1 MAWVRTWL
9 CELHEGCT
17 RLTTD
22 KVYQLLA
29 HGRLFSPHTPAS
41 STTKTGRHDIAEI
54 LLKVAIK
61 HQKSNQINSCS
72 KIVQSEHCV
81 CWIMIGCFVR
91 AGTWNFYSS
100 VLFRMACYHYHCLC
114 WIMIGCFVRAGT
126 HNLYS
131 GVLSR
136 MACYHYHFLWSLYCA
151 HSFLICLFVV
161 FSYLY
166 WSLIVFFL
174 NVNFAAVPS
183 IFYFSLI

>member
-1 MAWVRTWL
+1 MKGALDSQPQVIKFTSCL
-9 CELHEGCT
+9 PMVGCSLRVL
-17 RLTTD
+17 RLLPPL
-22 KVYQLLA
+22 KLV
-29 HGRLFSPHTPAS
+29 
-41 STTKTGRHDIAEI
+41 AEI

-91 AGTWNFYSS
+91 AGTWNLYSS
-100 VLFRMACYHYHCLC
+100 VLSRMACYHYHCLC
-114 WIMIGCFVRAGT
+114 WIMIGCFIRAGT
-126 HNLYS
+126 HILYS

-136 MACYHYHFLWSLYCA
+136 MTCYHYHFLWSLYCA

-161 FSYLY
+161 FVVFSYLY

-174 NVNFAAVPS
+174 NVNFATIPS
-183 IFYFSLI
+183 IFYFSFI